1 MSLERSL
8 SLWQVTLMGVGVIL
22 GAGIYV
28 IIGEAVGLTGN
39 AIWLAFII
47 GSIVATFSGLSYAEL
62 SSRYPKAGAEYT
74 YVKQVFGGRMG
85 WVTGWLI
92 ITANVIA
99 GATVAM
105 GFSSYF
111 NALFGTPIIPIAIF
125 LIIICGIILLA
136 GVQETAK
143 ITILFMIIESI
154 GLFIII
160 TIGIPAIG
168 SVNYLEM
175 ANGMKGVIEGGV
187 LIFFSY
193 LGFQGITTL
202 AEETENPQ
210 KNIPKA
216 IILAIVITTIIYILV
231 GICAVS
237 IIPWNELSTSNAPL
251 AMIAE
256 RVFGEK
262 SFIILST
269 IALFSTFNTALMSLL
284 AGSRLVYGISKGR
297 GLPKIF
303 TSTSKKLLSPHIAIA
318 TVTLGSILVLFLGDL
333 KVIANLTNFTVFVVF
348 IIVNITLIY
357 IRIKFPAEHPP
368 FRIPLNIKNIPVIS
382 VLGVLTSVFMLTY
395 VSTNIIIMGTILIII
410 GVVFALTLDKLS
422 VYVDLE
428 E

>member
-1 MSLERSL
+1 MSLKRSL
-8 SLWQVTLMGVGVIL
+8 SLWEVTLMGVGVIL

-74 YVKQVFGGRMG
+74 YVKQAFGSRMG
-85 WVTGWLI
+85 WIAGWLI

-105 GFSSYF
+105 GFSNYF
-111 NALFGTPIIPIAIF
+111 NALFGTPIIPIAIA
-125 LIIICGIILLA
+125 LIIICGIVLLA
-136 GVQETAK
+136 GVQETANV
-143 ITILFMIIESI
+143 TILFMVIESI

-160 TIGIPAIG
+160 AIGITSIG

-216 IILAIVITTIIYILV
+216 IIFAIAITTVIYILV

-256 RVFGEK
+256 KVFGEK
-262 SFIILST
+262 SFVVLST

-284 AGSRLVYGISKGR
+284 AGSRLIYGISKGR
-297 GLPKIF
+297 GFPKVF
-303 TSTSKKLLSPHIAIA
+303 TSISKKLLSPYMAIGA
-318 TVTLGSILVLFLGDL
+318 VTVGSIFVLFLGDL

-357 IRIKFPAEHPP
+357 IRIKKPTEQAP
-368 FRIPLNIKNIPVIS
+368 FRVPLNIKNIPIIS
-382 VLGVLTSVFMLTY
+382 VLGVITSVFMLTY
-395 VSTNIIIMGTILIII
+395 VSIDIIVMGVTLIVI

-422 VYVDLE
+422 VYVNLG
-428 E
+428 